1 LSKSKERQ
9 AATSISADG
18 YGPSIPDG
26 IWLVDTPEKKLL
38 LAIIERALR
47 DVMRKAR
54 GLSLSKAGKVKD
66 PKRKSYEH
74 EKERHVILDADKF
87 LESDNKRDWGVL
99 WMLEHLAID
108 PAGVHRQI
116 IQIVQEIKG
125 GKEIM
130 EWKNKRRVLSD

>member
-9 AATSISADG
+9 AGTSISAEG
-18 YGPSIPDG
+18 YGPPIPDG
-26 IWLVDTPEKKLL
+26 IWLIDTPEKKLL
-38 LAIIERALR
+38 LAIIERAIR

-54 GLSLSKAGKVKD
+54 GLSLSKSGKVKD
-66 PKRKSYEH
+66 LKRKTYEH
-74 EKERHVILDADKF
+74 EIERAVILDADKF

-108 PAGVHRQI
+108 PIGVHKQI
-116 IQIVQEIKG
+116 AQIVQEIKG

-130 EWKNKRRVLSD
+130 EWKNKRRVIAD